1 MRLALILL
9 ISIGSRFVLALMR
22 IYIQKKSTIIKV
34 RTNLIGIE
42 TNSELTQGHER
53 MITKS
58 EQVVVGGYMA
68 LYLSVLLSDR

>member
-42 TNSELTQGHER
+42 TNLELTQGN
-53 MITKS
+53 
-58 EQVVVGGYMA
+58 
-68 LYLSVLLSDR
+68 D